1 MFQESAMRYH
11 SIPVVQTET
20 NFALSEGGGVNL
32 IICREL
38 WVTLFLVVV
47 TEGML
52 RWHPGRD

>member
-20 NFALSEGGGVNL
+20 NFALSEGGVNL

-52 RWHPGRD
+52 HWHPGRD